1 MRVARRHPGKLIDKT
16 LEAMHRTLKPGAS
29 PLEGKKPA
37 ITFAYLQK
45 ALAARKTDP
54 RAEREL
60 TTVALAVDNILMGN
74 LEEALDI
81 LAQRFKR
88 VEAEDSG
95 TLHRD
100 LAERLEIIPEA
111 KITSLSLDEQ
121 EEVANLDRKW
131 RAYAEGRT
139 KSPHRR

>member
-1 MRVARRHPGKLIDKT
+1 M
-16 LEAMHRTLKPGAS
+16 
-29 PLEGKKPA
+29 
-37 ITFAYLQK
+37 
-45 ALAARKTDP
+45 
-54 RAEREL
+54 
-60 TTVALAVDNILMGN
+60 
-74 LEEALDI
+74 
-81 LAQRFKR
+81 AQRFKR

>member
-1 MRVARRHPGKLIDKT
+1 M
-16 LEAMHRTLKPGAS
+16 
-29 PLEGKKPA
+29 
-37 ITFAYLQK
+37 FQYLQK
-45 ALAARKTDP
+45 ALSARRSDP

-60 TTVALAVDNILMGN
+60 TTVALAVDNILQGN

-100 LAERLEIIPEA
+100 LAERLEVIPDA
-111 KITSLSLDEQ
+111 RITSLSLDEQ
-121 EEVANLDRKW
+121 EEVANMDRKW
-131 RAYAEGRT
+131 RTYKDGRA
-139 KSPHRR
+139 KSPRR